1 MSKQFD
7 LEQSIM
13 GCWNIIEDLKT
24 LQRVVMDKRISDDD
38 TANILIGIEKLY
50 QLKFEQCFETFE
62 DFLKEYYTIKKGGE

>member
-24 LQRVVMDKRISDDD
+24 LQRGVVDKSISDDD
-38 TANILIGIEKLY
+38 TANILIGVEKLY

>member
-13 GCWNIIEDLKT
+13 GCWNIIEDLKI
-24 LQRVVMDKRISDDD
+24 LQRGVVDKSISDDD

>member
-7 LEQSIM
+7 LEQSIH

-24 LQRVVMDKRISDDD
+24 LQRGVVDKRISDDD

>member
-1 MSKQFD
+1 MSKQYD
-7 LEQSIM
+7 LEQSIH

-24 LQRVVMDKRISDDD
+24 LQRGVVDKRISDDD

>member
-24 LQRVVMDKRISDDD
+24 LQRGVVDKSISDDD